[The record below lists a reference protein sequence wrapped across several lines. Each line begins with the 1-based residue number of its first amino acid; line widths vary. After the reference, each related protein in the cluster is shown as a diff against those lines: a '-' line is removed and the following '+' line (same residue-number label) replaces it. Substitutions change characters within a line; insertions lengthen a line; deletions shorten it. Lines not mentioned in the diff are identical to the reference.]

1 MRQERSPFVAIEL
14 VVTQT
19 PDSTGNSGDT
29 LRFPLRLYRALDS
42 EPGRIQGRQ
51 EQ

>member
-19 PDSTGNSGDT
+19 PDSTGNSLGS
-29 LRFPLRLYRALDS
+29 LRFYVTAVSDA
-42 EPGRIQGRQ
+42 
-51 EQ
+51 